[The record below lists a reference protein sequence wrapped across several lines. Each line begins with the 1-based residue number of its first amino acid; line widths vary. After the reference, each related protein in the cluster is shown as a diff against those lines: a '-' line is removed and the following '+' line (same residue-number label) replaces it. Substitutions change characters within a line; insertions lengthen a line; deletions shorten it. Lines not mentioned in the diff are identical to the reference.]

1 MANWKKLLEKTNME
15 LEPFGFILDVE
26 YSASDR
32 CYKIWHTERGIEFI
46 QGNLSKDELCEE
58 INIAAY
64 DLIKETIKKPKDVS
78 RFFRWLYEQ
87 KHLSFHPDDDFKDYV
102 CYGTLKRSFTDR
114 EASALNSVM
123 DECWS
128 VCEDADVNIYDLC
141 NIEYDKLFGH

>member
-1 MANWKKLLEKTNME
+1 MANWKKLLEKTNKE

-46 QGNLSKDELCEE
+46 QGNLSKNELCEE
-58 INIAAY
+58 ISIAAI
-64 DLIKETIKKPKDVS
+64 DLIYGTIHKPEDVS

-102 CYGTLKRSFTDR
+102 CYWTLKRSFTDR
-114 EASALNSVM
+114 EASALNGIM
-123 DECWS
+123 DQCRW
-128 VCEDADVNIYDLC
+128 VCETNDVDIYELGL
-141 NIEYDKLFGH
+141 IEQNKLFKH